1 MIYRIVV
8 RGELAERYAAA
19 FEGMKMEAG
28 SDQTTITG
36 EVVDQAHLHGV
47 LYHINSIG
55 LELLSVESGTARAR
69 DLDP

>member
-19 FEGMKMEAG
+19 FGGMKIGAK